1 MWKLSSVGSQKG
13 RSGYELLF
21 SKASWYLFRIIQ
33 TTVLFACAVLV
44 YLYNYVLICMY
55 IISVRHIVST
65 FVCMFIKLLC
75 LLCRT
80 VFVDFFVVTMSYS
93 VVVLQYLFQCIH
105 SMNLVFSFP
114 PLHSYFFPNR
124 AKHTNIKTE
133 KKII

>member
-33 TTVLFACAVLV
+33 TTVLFTCAVLV

-55 IISVRHIVST
+55 VISVRHIVST

-80 VFVDFFVVTMSYS
+80 VFVDFYVVTMSYS
-93 VVVLQYLFQCIH
+93 VVVLQYLF
-105 SMNLVFSFP
+105 
-114 PLHSYFFPNR
+114 
-124 AKHTNIKTE
+124 
-133 KKII
+133 